1 VRKALVTTT
10 IFLPAELDLNRLL
23 VNKKLIPQKALQ
35 FLVNPEDFK

>member
-1 VRKALVTTT
+1 VRKALVTAT
-10 IFLPAELDLNRLL
+10 IFLQTEMDFNRLP